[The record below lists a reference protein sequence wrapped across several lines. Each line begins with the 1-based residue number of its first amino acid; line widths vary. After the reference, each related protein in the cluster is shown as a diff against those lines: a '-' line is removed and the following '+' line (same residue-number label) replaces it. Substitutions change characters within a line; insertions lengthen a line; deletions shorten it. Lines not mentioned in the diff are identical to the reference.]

1 MAFPGLGVN
10 GCWELLGQLLV
21 SEPDEV
27 PVQVSIPAA
36 VSLPSAPHSLG
47 QCSCSVL
54 SGGWVLA
61 RVDRGQRDRDRGQRD
76 GDRVLSGSRA
86 LWRRDPGEPGGEGA
100 PASGHDPP
108 AVQPA
113 GPAADGALG
122 AEERGRHAAGEAAAA
137 DGAGAAAAGA
147 GGVGVRGWGSESLF
161 QGGVSVSVP
170 GRGWGQGLPGSG
182 HQAWGAGKQGRH
194 GWGCARAAGP
204 RLWPLRS
211 PVGGQQVEG
220 HQAPAEPPSG
230 LSGEGKLPR
239 KGE

>member
-1 MAFPGLGVN
+1 MAAVPCGAGTQESLAEK
-10 GCWELLGQLLV
+10 ELQLLV
-21 SEPDEV
+21 MIHQLSSLRDQLLTAHSEQKSV
-27 PVQVSIPAA
+27 AA
-36 VSLPSAPHSLG
+36 MLLER
-47 QCSCSVL
+47 QQQQME
-54 SGGWVLA
+54 LA
-61 RVDRGQRDRDRGQRD
+61 RQQQEQVG
-76 GDRVLSGSRA
+76 SGS
-86 LWRRDPGEPGGEGA
+86 
-100 PASGHDPP
+100 
-108 AVQPA
+108 
-113 GPAADGALG
+113 
-122 AEERGRHAAGEAAAA
+122 
-137 DGAGAAAAGA
+137 
-147 GGVGVRGWGSESLF
+147 GVGGSESLF